1 MKRRLFMQAV
11 IDIYN
16 HFHNILRLLDV
27 SCKIGQKAENIFLY
41 ASIKILENFDI
52 KHLCCSLNLVK

>member
-27 SCKIGQKAENIFLY
+27 LPNFPFTTSETMAIITCKHGMYELPY
-41 ASIKILENFDI
+41 EL
-52 KHLCCSLNLVK
+52 